1 MIAEGMTAST
11 RTLAPISIPDT
22 TALLEPSAVIL
33 AVASQLATP
42 HQRGLTVEMVHDF
55 VAGLF
60 GEALHAKR
68 VLSLSN
74 GVIGVLHAAALGVHA
89 IGRGLALAT
98 GGLDR
103 HGVKQTD
110 RFLSNRNIDPDALG
124 PLWVRFVLAERKKV
138 FINLDWTEFAADD
151 HSMLVASVQT
161 DHGRSTPLLWKT
173 VQTSTL
179 RGQRNNHE
187 DDLLCRL
194 REAIDRDVEVIIVA
208 DRGFGDRKLFAFLL
222 EDLQFGYIIRFK
234 ANILVTDEK
243 GVTKPAREWLGPQ
256 GQLRRLPRARITGE
270 EQSVPLVVV
279 VQDPDMKDIWCIAS
293 TEQALTGKAIKVHYG
308 KRFSCEEMF
317 RDIKDIRFGLGL
329 SWTHIRDPHR
339 RDAMFLL
346 AVLAFALLV
355 LLGAAGEQLGMDKQL
370 KTTNKPGRQLSLFRQ
385 GLRWFELLPWL
396 PEERARPLMTRF
408 GELLAAH
415 AVFRAPFGVL

>member
-1 MIAEGMTAST
+1 MIAEGMTASS
-11 RTLAPISIPDT
+11 RSLPPISIPDT
-22 TALLEPSAVIL
+22 AALVEPSAVIL
-33 AVASQLATP
+33 AVAAQLATP
-42 HQRGLTVEMVHDF
+42 HQRGITVEMVREF
-55 VAGLF
+55 VEGIY
-60 GEALHAKR
+60 GDVLHAKR

-74 GVIGVLHAAALGVHA
+74 GVIGVLHSAALGVHA

-110 RFLSNRNIDPDALG
+110 RFLSNRNIDPDSLS
-124 PLWVRFVLAERKKV
+124 PLWVRFVLADRKKV
-138 FINLDWTEFAADD
+138 FINLDWTEFDKDD
-151 HSMLVASVQT
+151 HTMLVASVQT
-161 DHGRSTPLLWKT
+161 DHGRSTPLMWKT
-173 VQTSTL
+173 VQKSML
-179 RGQRNNHE
+179 LGQRNNHE
-187 DDLLCRL
+187 DELLQRL
-194 REAIDRDVEVIIVA
+194 RAAIPRTVEVIIVA

-234 ANILVTDEK
+234 ANIMVANEKDE
-243 GVTKPAREWLGPQ
+243 TKKAGEWLGPK
-256 GQLRRLPRARITGE
+256 GHLRRLPNARITGE
-270 EQSVPLVVV
+270 EQRVPLVIV
-279 VQDPDMKDIWCIAS
+279 VQDKDMKDIWCIAT
-293 TEQALTGKAIKVHYG
+293 TEQALTGKAIKTHYG

-370 KTTNKPGRQLSLFRQ
+370 KTTTKPGRQFSLFRQ
-385 GLRWFELLPWL
+385 GLRWFELLPWMSD
-396 PEERARPLMTRF
+396 ERARPLMTRF

-415 AVFRAPFGVL
+415 AVFRAPFGTL